1 MVDSTHDMNGTDSIK
16 KATIDKAKKVAGVGQ
31 ASNGSNGKKR
41 RKQDLK
47 PIITTEQQQSAGG
60 GNPYR

>member
-1 MVDSTHDMNGTDSIK
+1 MNGSESLKQAAIN
-16 KATIDKAKKVAGVGQ
+16 KAKQVANMSAQNGQ
-31 ASNGSNGKKR
+31 NNGNGKKR

-47 PIITTEQQQSAGG
+47 PIITTEQQAAAAQAG

>member
-1 MVDSTHDMNGTDSIK
+1 MNGSEIK
-16 KATIDKAKKVAGVGQ
+16 KAVTNKAKQ
-31 ASNGSNGKKR
+31 AVNAATSNGNSTNNGKKR

-47 PIITTEQQQSAGG
+47 PIITTEQQKMAE